1 MHMSS
6 CAVACTRMGLT
17 CQRHM
22 YVRLCTHM
30 HKCTARPAT
39 ETVCALHGRASG
51 ALSLYQRCMLVCL
64 NVRTYWHD
72 LHCQCATTLRIAP
85 WPPQSS
91 LIPRA
96 DRIGQRN
103 DRRSVYHNNLTSRSD
118 QIRPSGR
125 VVVFRVRVVGQPGI
139 NGTDPTTHESMML
152 SRLLWCYTSVSMNK
166 RSLWS
171 CVASSK
177 IK

>member
-1 MHMSS
+1 MMVVVDLIYRDLAELNAHVLMCSRVHTHGVDLS
-6 CAVACTRMGLT
+6 EA
-17 CQRHM
+17 
-22 YVRLCTHM
+22 YVRTHM

-51 ALSLYQRCMLVCL
+51 ALSLYHRCMLVCL

-152 SRLLWCYTSVSMNK
+152 SRLL
-166 RSLWS
+166 
-171 CVASSK
+171 
-177 IK
+177 